1 MKPDRRQFLQG
12 TGATCAALLG
22 LEKRALWPP
31 LRRTEHVILVAFAGG
46 VRTRETLGTPD
57 NVPNLMRLARDGVV
71 YPRTRVV
78 NLGHFGSS
86 LSLFTGISEARGI
99 RDNVRGEDPTVFEYV
114 RKDTGF
120 EAGDVWISTSG
131 GAQQTNYSYS
141 LHPDYGARYAAN
153 AVDGDGIFNDEFKR
167 LLRSYGRPRTME
179 ADERA
184 VFERLRG
191 ALGAGSSASGEDQN
205 SSRVQEYLLSEL
217 ERGTTDLRGP
227 GASDAKALRV
237 AKNLLGVFHPRLL
250 AVVLRDADVGH
261 GSYNSYVEVIRR
273 NDVMLGEL
281 WSAVEQD
288 PLLRDKTALF
298 VLPEF
303 GRDADLN
310 QRRGLDHGD
319 GSDDL
324 RFVTTVCV
332 GPEFRRG
339 AVVSSEVRSID
350 VCPTICDLFGADAK
364 RARGKGLP
372 GLGA

>member
-1 MKPDRRQFLQG
+1 
-12 TGATCAALLG
+12 
-22 LEKRALWPP
+22 
-31 LRRTEHVILVAFAGG
+31 VILVAFAGG

-57 NVPNLMRLARDGVV
+57 NVPNMMRLARDGVV

-114 RKDTGF
+114 RKDTGL

-167 LLRSYGRPRTME
+167 LLRSYGRPRAMD

-184 VFERLRG
+184 VFDRLRG
-191 ALGAGSSASGEDQN
+191 AIGAASSASGEDQN
-205 SSRVQEYLLSEL
+205 SSRVKEYLLSEL

-303 GRDADLN
+303 GRD
-310 QRRGLDHGD
+310 G
-319 GSDDL
+319 
-324 RFVTTVCV
+324 
-332 GPEFRRG
+332 
-339 AVVSSEVRSID
+339 SSESSARANT
-350 VCPTICDLFGADAK
+350 VCPTAT
-364 RARGKGLP
+364 ARSWSSTTT
-372 GLGA
+372 